1 MWATIDDIR
10 ERLATEKGRITIGS
24 EDTDTFTED
33 EVSKA
38 IDLAHLRLKNKF
50 QISDEVEGE
59 IDTTK
64 PVGALLKECEILS
77 TCLDLLSR
85 LPQNELV
92 VELEEVRP
100 IRHSHGELKVNC
112 IKPQAPAGL
121 LGKTYSTFPRGIERD
136 ANIPDDVLINGR

>member
-92 VELEEVRP
+92 VELEEKLKSRYDL
-100 IRHSHGELKVNC
+100 IISELEV
-112 IKPQAPAGL
+112 AE
-121 LGKTYSTFPRGIERD
+121 IE
-136 ANIPDDVLINGR
+136 VLIESLTNPQHSNFKISESILRDGS